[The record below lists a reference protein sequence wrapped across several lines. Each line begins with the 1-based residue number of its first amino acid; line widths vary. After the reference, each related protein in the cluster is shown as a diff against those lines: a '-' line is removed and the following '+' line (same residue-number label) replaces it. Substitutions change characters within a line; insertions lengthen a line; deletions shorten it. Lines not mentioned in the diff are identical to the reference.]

1 MKVLKYLLKFICR
14 LVLALVIFVGV
25 TFPVYWFNA
34 DMKLVRKIYDKLQP
48 HYDNLVKD
56 RKL

>member
-1 MKVLKYLLKFICR
+1 MKVLKLLLKLIGK
-14 LVLALVIFVGV
+14 LILAVVIFVGV
-25 TFPVYWFNA
+25 TFPIYWFNA

-48 HYDNLVKD
+48 YYDNLVKD

>member
-1 MKVLKYLLKFICR
+1 MAIVKFLLRTIAAVF
-14 LVLALVIFVGV
+14 AFVAI
-25 TFPVYWFNA
+25 TFPIYYFNG

-48 HYDNLVKD
+48 HYDSLQKD